1 MNSTKLTPKVKM
13 IWYLRVS
20 SDLVRVTGLN
30 NSKENPNR
38 VVVIVV
44 AVAELSM
51 LITALGV

>member
-1 MNSTKLTPKVKM
+1 M
-13 IWYLRVS
+13 S
-20 SDLVRVTGLN
+20 SDLAMVMGLN

-44 AVAELSM
+44 AVAELST